1 MCNPQT
7 IFSRLLLMAVLAGY
21 GMACRAQDALP
32 AATKAQRAS
41 EAPAAIVTPESGA
54 ADARPQL
61 ELNVDNLLGVL
72 EAYGVKHKEIVC
84 AQAILETGHFTS
96 QVCMEKNNLFGLRRP
111 SDGSYFEFDCWQ
123 ESVRAY
129 RDDVQYKYA
138 GGDYYAFLRHIGYA
152 EDRRY
157 TDKVRRIEQRLTSMA
172 PAPATPA
179 TAQGMGES

>member
-1 MCNPQT
+1 MITSKYHTQRLFLIT
-7 IFSRLLLMAVLAGY
+7 LLALVAFSVRAQRMPDMLPVAPSSHKASAVLATT
-21 GMACRAQDALP
+21 DVP
-32 AATKAQRAS
+32 ETAAPHAQR
-41 EAPAAIVTPESGA
+41 PHLDLTI
-54 ADARPQL
+54 
-61 ELNVDNLLGVL
+61 DNLLAVL

-129 RDDVQYKYA
+129 RDDVQYKYS
-138 GGDYYAFLRHIGYA
+138 GGDYYAFLHRIGYA

-157 TDKVRRIEQRLTSMA
+157 TTKVRRIEKRI
-172 PAPATPA
+172 
-179 TAQGMGES
+179 TADPTLREDQD